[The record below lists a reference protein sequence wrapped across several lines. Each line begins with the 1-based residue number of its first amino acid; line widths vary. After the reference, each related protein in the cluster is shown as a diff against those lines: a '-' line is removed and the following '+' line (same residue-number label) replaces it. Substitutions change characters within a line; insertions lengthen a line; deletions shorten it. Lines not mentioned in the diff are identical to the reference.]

1 MSYLTDLIARSCAIE
16 REAFATLT
24 NPLTGAAYNI
34 DAFPRYF
41 ATGEAFPYT
50 THRVSALPIGHED
63 GNQDEEFPAPR
74 LTIRI
79 VVGHLTTGY
88 AGEPDERVHTYIP
101 ALVDYLAKRR
111 WFQSAAYPTPLNELI
126 YSEVVDAGGFM
137 VFDNRGFAGVSQ
149 VGFEIQIVC
158 TFTESIIQAY
168 EE

>member
-1 MSYLTDLIARSCAIE
+1 MSYLTDLIIRSCAIE

-34 DAFPRYF
+34 DAFPGYF
-41 ATGEAFPYT
+41 VTSEAFPYT
-50 THRVSALPIGHED
+50 THRISAQPIGHEG
-63 GNQDEEFPAPR
+63 GNQDEQFPAPR
-74 LTIRI
+74 LTIR
-79 VVGHLTTGY
+79 VVIGHLMTGY
-88 AGEPDERVHTYIP
+88 AFETDERIYIFIP
-101 ALVDYLAKRR
+101 TLVDYLAKRR
-111 WFQSAAYPTPLNELI
+111 WFQSAAYPTPLDELI

-149 VGFEIQIVC
+149 VGFEIQVVC